1 MKVGAKKMNHSLIDD
16 NSSAKYSDANDKAIG
31 GFEQL
36 YYDDTRSGLLS
47 EDKQQSFLPRL
58 DASQRYSNS
67 QVMYRDLD
75 ENNKSQVR
83 EMIDMSMKSPANSW
97 MINDSLQRIG
107 A

>member
-1 MKVGAKKMNHSLIDD
+1 MKIKGGSKKMNQSLVDD
-16 NSSAKYSDANDKAIG
+16 NISAKYSDANDKSNG

-75 ENNKSQVR
+75 ESSKN
-83 EMIDMSMKSPANSW
+83 
-97 MINDSLQRIG
+97 
-107 A
+107 